1 MKPRIRDYIDLYFIM
16 QKYNYSLEKLI
27 LDAKAKFDWHI
38 DKINLI
44 SQFTR
49 IKDFEELEFPKMLV
63 PFNTFKFPSVPF
75 KVRLIALCALDI

>member
-1 MKPRIRDYIDLYFIM
+1 M

-63 PFNTFKFPSVPF
+63 PFNKKEVEDFFLNQAKKLEKEIFK
-75 KVRLIALCALDI
+75 K